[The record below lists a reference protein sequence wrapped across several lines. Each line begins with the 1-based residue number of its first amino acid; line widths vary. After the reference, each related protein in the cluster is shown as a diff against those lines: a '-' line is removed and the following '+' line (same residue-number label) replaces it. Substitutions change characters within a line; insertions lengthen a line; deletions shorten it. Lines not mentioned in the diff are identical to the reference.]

1 MPFQSGIPC
10 QKVYKD
16 PTFANREF
24 MAVADNKTGFCHH
37 SRDLLK
43 TSLALG
49 VDPTTDIAFAGF
61 NDV

>member
-10 QKVYKD
+10 QEVYKD
-16 PTFANREF
+16 PTFANPAF
-24 MAVADNKTGFCHH
+24 MAAAGNKTGFCHH

-43 TSLALG
+43 TALAPG
-49 VDPTTDIAFAGF
+49 VDPTTDVAVAGF